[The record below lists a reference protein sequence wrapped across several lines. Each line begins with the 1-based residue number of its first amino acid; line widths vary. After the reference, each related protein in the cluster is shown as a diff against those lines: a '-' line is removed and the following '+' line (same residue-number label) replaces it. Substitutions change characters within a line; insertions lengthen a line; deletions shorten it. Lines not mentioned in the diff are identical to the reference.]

1 MTTRTEEQRT
11 VLIAERRVVRIGS
24 DGVRARLLLG
34 EADII
39 LDAELLLIVSNLL
52 SHLLLE
58 QFQMVVRDGEM
69 DVGIAVG
76 AGIESSLYEM
86 LLHRSP
92 SSY

>member
-24 DGVRARLLLG
+24 DGVRAGLLLR

-58 QFQMVVRDGEM
+58 
-69 DVGIAVG
+69 
-76 AGIESSLYEM
+76 
-86 LLHRSP
+86 
-92 SSY
+92 